1 MSETVK
7 TVLIVGGVAVGVVVL
22 MKALTPTSPQ
32 LTTTKLP
39 TSSRPTDVISLNSI
53 FSLGA
58 AALSAWGTSKP
69 QPVPNEGTY
78 RVDTQFTVSGNELRD
93 DSGKT
98 LVYGTD

>member
-1 MSETVK
+1 MTDTVK

-22 MKALTPTSPQ
+22 MKALAPSP
-32 LTTTKLP
+32 LTTTKQP
-39 TSSRPTDVISLNSI
+39 TSTRPTDVISWNSV

-58 AALSAWGTSKP
+58 AALSAFGNSKP
-69 QPVPNEGTY
+69 ETYPNAGTY
-78 RVDTQFTVSGNELRD
+78 RVDTGYTVTGNTLQD